1 MRTSGAILAY
11 DDPASKHTRSPGN
24 VSAVK
29 ANTMQGRTGVPSAPR
44 SNITLGDGSN
54 QKSYSGHDGSYS
66 EVGGFSKKT
75 FVPKPNDSGNLF
87 AHDNKNEVGSPTGV
101 RKTRMTGPQ
110 NF

>member
-1 MRTSGAILAY
+1 
-11 DDPASKHTRSPGN
+11 
-24 VSAVK
+24 
-29 ANTMQGRTGVPSAPR
+29 MQGRTRVPSAPR